1 MEQSKRKNQNNLKE
15 TERLG
20 NTGWFDEN
28 FNQLKTILRSIP
40 CNISILMG
48 IKSIQS
54 IIQSKT
60 KVKMII
66 SAFRILIHK
75 RNVFWFRLDPFE

>member
-28 FNQLKTILRSIP
+28 FNQLK
-40 CNISILMG
+40 
-48 IKSIQS
+48 
-54 IIQSKT
+54 
-60 KVKMII
+60 
-66 SAFRILIHK
+66 K
-75 RNVFWFRLDPFE
+75 RF